1 MKFVVEDR
9 LIVDPKIQPRS
20 LSTLAWI
27 RKGKLIRK
35 WIKRKCVIST
45 SRLTVYPGLSPMELF
60 LFRLSFS

>member
-1 MKFVVEDR
+1 MIRLKKTRSFLADR
-9 LIVDPKIQPRS
+9 VIIDPKIQPRS

-45 SRLTVYPGLSPMELF
+45 SRLTVYPGFYFLSLE
-60 LFRLSFS
+60 